1 MLSGLTVLGDTS
13 LKFTSASGN
22 DEDSAISLG
31 GTSDHVFD
39 EITVSRSINDLDSL
53 RVRYCNCEMNGRDLQ

>member
-13 LKFTSASGN
+13 LEFTGASGN

-31 GTSDHVFD
+31 GTSDHVLD
-39 EITVSRSINDLDSL
+39 EITMSRGINNLDSL
-53 RVRYCNCEMNGRDLQ
+53 WVRCCDCGINGRDLQ

>member
-13 LKFTSASGN
+13 LEFTSASGN

-39 EITVSRSINDLDSL
+39 EITVSGGINNLKVDQLSEKIL
-53 RVRYCNCEMNGRDLQ
+53 IQLYAL